1 MHGQDQDDARPR
13 QSQNLEQAA
22 CMYRACLMP
31 SAAIPVECKE
41 ILNTLDPYGGRGLAP
56 SRLN

>member
-1 MHGQDQDDARPR
+1 MHSQDQDART
-13 QSQNLEQAA
+13 QNLEQAA

-41 ILNTLDPYGGRGLAP
+41 ILNTLDHTVDAV
-56 SRLN
+56 